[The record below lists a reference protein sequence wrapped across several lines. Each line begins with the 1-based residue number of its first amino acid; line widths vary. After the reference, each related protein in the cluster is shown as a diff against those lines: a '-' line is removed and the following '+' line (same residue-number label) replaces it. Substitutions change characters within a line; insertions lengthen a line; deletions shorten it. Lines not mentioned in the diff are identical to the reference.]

1 MFVLAHA
8 GFALAPAAFL
18 AGRWKESRG
27 FRHGVP
33 DLRWLLAGT
42 VLPDVVDKA
51 VGDVLF
57 RSYFQNGRIF
67 FHTVLLTLLF
77 LLAGTYGWTRKRD
90 ARLLLLSLGM
100 ASHLL
105 LDRIWT
111 EPTTALWPSL
121 GPFLRHP
128 SAQTLLEEVME
139 YLRDPVFWATETAGT
154 VVLLGSLRA
163 LGVDS
168 ISRLREFL
176 LRGTLPALAEREAV
190 ALEPGKAGTR

>member
-8 GFALAPAAFL
+8 GFTLAPGAAL
-18 AGRWKESRG
+18 TTWWKEDRG
-27 FRHGVP
+27 FRRGAP

-51 VGDVLF
+51 VGEVFL

-67 FHTVLLTLLF
+67 FHTALFTLLF
-77 LLAGTYGWTRKRD
+77 LLAGMYGWARKRD
-90 ARLLLLSLGM
+90 TRLLLLSLGM

-111 EPTTALWPSL
+111 EPATALWPSL
-121 GPFLRHP
+121 GPFPRLP
-128 SAQTLLEEVME
+128 SELTLFEQVME
-139 YLRDPVFWATETAGT
+139 YLRDPVFWVTEAAGT
-154 VVLLGSLRA
+154 AVLVASLRW

-168 ISRLREFL
+168 LATLREFVS
-176 LRGTLPALAEREAV
+176 RGTLPALSGR
-190 ALEPGKAGTR
+190 KATAPRTR

>member
-8 GFALAPAAFL
+8 GFVSAPAAASFI
-18 AGRWKESRG
+18 RWKDSRG
-27 FRHGVP
+27 FRFGAP

-51 VGDVLF
+51 VGEVLF

-67 FHTVLLTLLF
+67 FHTSLFALFF
-77 LLAGTYGWTRKRD
+77 LLGSLWSWSRRRD

-100 ASHLL
+100 VSHLV

-128 SAQTLLEEVME
+128 SDLTLLEEVME
-139 YLRDPVFWATETAGT
+139 YLRDPLFWVTEAAGA
-154 VVLLGSLRA
+154 VLLVTALRA

-168 ISRLREFL
+168 ASRLGDFL
-176 LRGTLPALAEREAV
+176 RRGTLPELITSDV
-190 ALEPGKAGTR
+190 AGSGKG

>member
-8 GFALAPAAFL
+8 GFALAPAAAFTSWW
-18 AGRWKESRG
+18 RDSRG
-27 FRHGVP
+27 FRFGTP

-67 FHTVLLTLLF
+67 FHTSLFTLLF
-77 LLAGTYGWTRKRD
+77 LLAGLWNWTRKRD
-90 ARLLLLSLGM
+90 VRLLLLSLGM
-100 ASHLL
+100 ASHLA

-111 EPTTALWPSL
+111 EPATALWPSL

-128 SAQTLLEEVME
+128 SDLTLLEQVLE
-139 YLRDPVFWATETAGT
+139 YLRDPVFWVTEAAGAVILVTA
-154 VVLLGSLRA
+154 LRV

-168 ISRLREFL
+168 GTRLGDFL
-176 LRGTLPALAEREAV
+176 RRGTLPALLPREV
-190 ALEPGKAGTR
+190 TGPRKR